1 MTGRTTRSDAGMVHG
16 SATFE
21 AGGALMTGF
30 TGRSGGNVGAGFR
43 HRFNTGIAGA
53 VMAGRA
59 ACGNTSVVHR
69 GASKAGRR
77 FVAGFTRGGGRNMVS
92 RFG

>member
-1 MTGRTTRSDAGMVHG
+1 MTGRTTCSDASMVHG

-43 HRFNTGIAGA
+43 HGFNASIAGA

-59 ACGNTSVVHR
+59 ACGDAGVVHR
-69 GASKAGRR
+69 CASKAGGR
-77 FVAGFTRGGGRNMVS
+77 FMAGFT
-92 RFG
+92 